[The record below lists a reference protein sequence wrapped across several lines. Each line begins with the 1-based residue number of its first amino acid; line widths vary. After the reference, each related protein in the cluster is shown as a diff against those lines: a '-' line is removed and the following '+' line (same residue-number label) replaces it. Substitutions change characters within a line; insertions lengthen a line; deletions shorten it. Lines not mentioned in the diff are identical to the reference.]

1 MTTTVQKSQIIKSI
15 DNLHLKG
22 TIDKGLEKNSLPL
35 FSSFTNGAINISEV
49 GLYQVI
55 DTMIEQLLDIKNKD
69 KIIRSVGSDVSS
81 EDYYTTTLNRYSLKN
96 REKQLYDVLQK
107 APIVNNNNNLLDLSN
122 NIDGSASSTDLTCK
136 IVYNNNLSTG
146 NDNFDTGDT
155 ELNNENNES
164 KNFISLQTPTI
175 YNTNGVRISGEK
187 KFVLRNSLDA
197 DANSNDKYYTNLT
210 DNCIEFLAETNADD
224 TATNLKNA
232 INSLTVFT
240 ATINRISKTIT
251 ITQPNTDGIIIDNIS
266 LFTDGIQLPIQNF
279 RSFRY
284 KQFFA
289 NTISKT
295 SFLNTRG
302 NIGVNDTRLSLLI
315 VGYDSNGIPVKK
327 YSEDALFE
335 FFGKMTYEFIKLNN
349 NHIGAE
355 KYYPGGYINA
365 SGGIREH
372 HLNSVKDLGE
382 NSTNNINR
390 NNIIK
395 QLHNIKKNGSFGSV
409 GFNNTGRKGC
419 VITYDD
425 TFYTTN
431 NLSDVVTKNIAL
443 VLNAYG
449 DGTDMLGAI
458 FQISVESK
466 AQSHPYYDEG
476 GNAYRLSKIEINTTS
491 TDYGQSPT
499 LNLETG
505 RYMFYYGEAYNST
518 AVYNA
523 TNHPLRFYTSFD
535 KTPGSEYT
543 DLVNLSSNNM
553 SLSLTVT
560 VDTPDVLY
568 YQCVNHP
575 YMGGRININK
585 NRLTL
590 YDGTTPIRFILNSSL
605 SSYLIYSNEL
615 NERLILNNSLS
626 SSSSTAFTFER
637 NTNTQT
643 TMSNLTNSINQY
655 SNFDAT
661 HDISKNRIIVTQII
675 TKGTPDNTN
684 TNTINNLTEI
694 TLSDFYLL
702 PNQFG
707 VKSSTL
713 REQYGYFSEILF
725 SDTTSDRQNIPHR
738 DNDPNAIG
746 LYQIINNL
754 IYQLQFLK
762 KKIKKREKELIRI
775 LKDSSSSS
783 NSIDLD
789 SNKVNNLQ
797 GLTSYCRQQGGL
809 NNNLHK
815 PSFVEIIN
823 TTDYTESEEIDYRY
837 SQDAL
842 YELCGRWL
850 NELLKLNN
858 GHSGYENIYPG
869 FFDINKTYISQ
880 HHLNSVTTFIQL

>member
-1 MTTTVQKSQIIKSI
+1 
-15 DNLHLKG
+15 
-22 TIDKGLEKNSLPL
+22 
-35 FSSFTNGAINISEV
+35 
-49 GLYQVI
+49 
-55 DTMIEQLLDIKNKD
+55 MIEQLLDIKNKD
-69 KIIRSVGSDVSS
+69 NIIRRIGINISS
-81 EDYYTTTLNRYSLKN
+81 QDYYTTSLNRYSLKN
-96 REKQLYDVLQK
+96 REKQLYNVLQK

-136 IVYNNNLSTG
+136 IVYKDTLYSGSTG
-146 NDNFDTGDT
+146 TPINLDNLFT
-155 ELNNENNES
+155 EANLKSNE
-164 KNFISLQTPTI
+164 FISLQTPTK
-175 YNTNGVRISGEK
+175 YDANGVRISGEQ
-187 KFVLRNSLDA
+187 KFVLRAELSGPKEAYDNAYNNAIENGDSINTATEAGDDA
-197 DANSNDKYYTNLT
+197 RDQYNTDYPNIKFFYRAT
-210 DNCIEFLAETNADD
+210 DNCIEFLRESNTDTTTN
-224 TATNLKNA
+224 NLVEALRSVFGDNNVVKNA
-232 INSLTVFT
+232 T
-240 ATINRISKTIT
+240 SKTIT

-266 LFTDGIQLPIQNF
+266 IFTNGIQLPIQNF
-279 RSFRY
+279 RSLRY

-295 SFLNTRG
+295 ISLNTRG
-302 NIGVNDTRLSLLI
+302 TTGVNETRLSLLI
-315 VGYDSNGIPVKK
+315 VGYNSNGIPVKK

-365 SGGIREH
+365 NGDIGTH
-372 HLNSVKDLGE
+372 HLNSVKDLE
-382 NSTNNINR
+382 DDSTNNINR

-409 GFNNTGRKGC
+409 GFNNTGRKRC

-425 TFYTTN
+425 TFYTN
-431 NLSDVVTKNIAL
+431 NDISSNFIAFFSGFVNPVGNL
-443 VLNAYG
+443 
-449 DGTDMLGAI
+449 I
-458 FQISVESK
+458 FI
-466 AQSHPYYDEG
+466 Y
-476 GNAYRLSKIEINTTS
+476 TS
-491 TDYGQSPT
+491 FDFQQFMPPVALGQSPT
-499 LNLETG
+499 INLDIGTFGFVVPLSIEFRLYT
-505 RYMFYYGEAYNST
+505 T
-518 AVYNA
+518 ADRN
-523 TNHPLRFYTSFD
+523 
-535 KTPGSEYT
+535 SEYT
-543 DLVNLSSNNM
+543 DLVVISQTGVSSITA
-553 SLSLTVT
+553 LTVT
-560 VDTPDVLY
+560 IDSPDVLY
-568 YQCVNHP
+568 YGFVNYP
-575 YMGGRININK
+575 NSGGIININK
-585 NRLTL
+585 NILTL
-590 YDGTTPIRFILNSSL
+590 YDGTTPIRFILSNTPGSL
-605 SSYLIYSNEL
+605 SSN
-615 NERLILNNSLS
+615 
-626 SSSSTAFTFER
+626 TAFKFER

-661 HDISKNRIIVTQII
+661 HDSSKNKIIITQII
-675 TKGTPDNTN
+675 TKDTPDNTN
-684 TNTINNLTEI
+684 NNTINNLTEI

-713 REQYGYFSEILF
+713 REQYGYFSENLF
-725 SDTTSDRQNIPHR
+725 SDTTSNRQNIPHR

-783 NSIDLD
+783 DSIDLD
-789 SNKVNNLQ
+789 SNKANNLQ
-797 GLTSYCRQQGGL
+797 ALTSYCQQQGGL

-823 TTDYTESEEIDYRY
+823 TTDYTEEIDYRY

-869 FFDINKTYISQ
+869 FFDINKTNISQ

>member
-1 MTTTVQKSQIIKSI
+1 MTTAVQKSQIIKSI

-22 TIDKGLEKNSLPL
+22 TIDKGLEKNSQPL

-69 KIIRSVGSDVSS
+69 KIIRRVGSNVSS
-81 EDYYTTTLNRYSLKN
+81 KDYYTTSLNRYSLKN

-107 APIVNNNNNLLDLSN
+107 APIVNNNNTLLDLSN

-136 IVYNNNLSTG
+136 IVYKDTLFSDSDGTPINADNL
-146 NDNFDTGDT
+146 FT
-155 ELNNENNES
+155 EANLKSNE
-164 KNFISLQTPTI
+164 FISLQTPTK
-175 YNTNGVRISGEK
+175 YNANGVRISGEK
-187 KFVLRNSLDA
+187 KFVLRYTLSGGQEAYDNAYNNAYNNALASGDDQNQA
-197 DANSNDKYYTNLT
+197 DNKGTTAGNNARNTFNNQNNKYFYRAT
-210 DNCIEFLAETNADD
+210 DNCIEFLRETD
-224 TATNLKNA
+224 TDTTINNLILALKSVFGDNNVVKNA
-232 INSLTVFT
+232 T
-240 ATINRISKTIT
+240 SKTIT
-251 ITQPNTDGIIIDNIS
+251 ITQSNTDGIIIDNIS
-266 LFTDGIQLPIQNF
+266 LFTNGIQLPIQNF

-295 SFLNTRG
+295 SSLNTRG
-302 NIGVNDTRLSLLI
+302 NTGLNDTRLSLLI

-349 NHIGAE
+349 NHIGAD
-355 KYYPGGYINA
+355 KYYPGSYINA
-365 SGGIREH
+365 SGDIGTH
-372 HLNSVKDLGE
+372 HLNSVKDFE
-382 NSTNNINR
+382 DDSTNNINR

-425 TFYTTN
+425 TFYTN
-431 NLSDVVTKNIAL
+431 ND
-443 VLNAYG
+443 
-449 DGTDMLGAI
+449 
-458 FQISVESK
+458 ISSNFIPHLPFVNPSGQEV
-466 AQSHPYYDEG
+466 ADG
-476 GNAYRLSKIEINTTS
+476 GNFIFISEPGDNSLVFTQFLPPVVL
-491 TDYGQSPT
+491 GQSPT
-499 LNLETG
+499 LNLDIGTYRFIAPLSG
-505 RYMFYYGEAYNST
+505 AVALRLYTT
-518 AVYNA
+518 ADRN
-523 TNHPLRFYTSFD
+523 
-535 KTPGSEYT
+535 SEYI
-543 DLVNLSSNNM
+543 DLVDISQNGVSNFTT
-553 SLSLTVT
+553 LRVT
-560 VDTPDVLY
+560 IDSPDVLY
-568 YQCVNHP
+568 YGFLNHP
-575 YMGGRININK
+575 NIGGIININK
-585 NRLTL
+585 NILTL
-590 YDGTTPIRFILNSSL
+590 YDGTTPIRFILSSIPSL
-605 SSYLIYSNEL
+605 PSN
-615 NERLILNNSLS
+615 
-626 SSSSTAFTFER
+626 TAFKFER

-661 HDISKNRIIVTQII
+661 HDSSKNRIIVTQII

-713 REQYGYFSEILF
+713 REQYGYFPEDLF
-725 SDTTSDRQNIPHR
+725 NNTSNLQNIPYK
-738 DNDPNAIG
+738 DDDPNAIG

-754 IYQLQFLK
+754 IYQLQFFK
-762 KKIKKREKELIRI
+762 KKIKKKEKELIRI

-797 GLTSYCRQQGGL
+797 ALTSYCRQQGGL
-809 NNNLHK
+809 HTNLHK

-823 TTDYTESEEIDYRY
+823 TTDYTGSDEIDYRY

-869 FFDINKTYISQ
+869 FFDINKTFISQ
-880 HHLNSVTTFIQL
+880 HHLNSVTTFTQL

>member
-136 IVYNNNLSTG
+136 IVYKDTLSTG
-146 NDNFDTGDT
+146 NANFGTGDA
-155 ELNNENNES
+155 ELDLENNES

-197 DANSNDKYYTNLT
+197 DANSNDKYYINLT
-210 DNCIEFLAETNADD
+210 DNCIEFLAEANADD

-232 INSLTVFT
+232 IDSLTVFT
-240 ATINRISKTIT
+240 ATINTISKTIT
-251 ITQPNTDGIIIDNIS
+251 ITQSNTDGIIIDNIS
-266 LFTDGIQLPIQNF
+266 LFTNGIQLPIQNF
-279 RSFRY
+279 RSLRY

-295 SFLNTRG
+295 SSLNTRG
-302 NIGVNDTRLSLLI
+302 NTGLNDTRLSLLI
-315 VGYDSNGIPVKK
+315 VGYYSNGIPVKK

-349 NHIGAE
+349 NHIGADE
-355 KYYPGGYINA
+355 YYPGGYINA
-365 SGGIREH
+365 SGNIGTH

-382 NSTNNINR
+382 DSTNNINR

-409 GFNNTGRKGC
+409 GFNNIGRKGC

-431 NLSDVVTKNIAL
+431 NLSDVVTKNI
-443 VLNAYG
+443 NIPQTPG
-449 DGTDMLGAI
+449 DGTDMLGA
-458 FQISVESK
+458 FFFISVQSK
-466 AQSHPYYDEG
+466 ASTHPYFNEG
-476 GNAYRLSKIEINTTS
+476 GNAYRLIALERNLVN

-505 RYMFYYGEAYNST
+505 RYMFYYGEAHNST

-535 KTPGSEYT
+535 KTSGSEYT

-568 YQCVNHP
+568 YQCENHP

-605 SSYLIYSNEL
+605 SSSLIYYSNEL
-615 NERLILNNSLS
+615 NERLILNHSLS
-626 SSSSTAFTFER
+626 SSSNTAFTFER
-637 NTNTQT
+637 DTNTQT

-661 HDISKNRIIVTQII
+661 HDSSKNRIIVTQII

-713 REQYGYFSEILF
+713 REQYDYFSEVLF
-725 SDTTSDRQNIPHR
+725 NDTSNRQNIPHR
-738 DNDPNAIG
+738 DDDPNAIG

-754 IYQLQFLK
+754 IYQLQFFK

-789 SNKVNNLQ
+789 SNKANNLQ
-797 GLTSYCRQQGGL
+797 ALTSYCRQQGGL
-809 NNNLHK
+809 NTNLHK

-823 TTDYTESEEIDYRY
+823 TTDYTGSDVIDYRY

-869 FFDINKTYISQ
+869 FFDINKTFISQ
-880 HHLNSVTTFIQL
+880 HHLNSVTTFTQL